1 MEITAKLL
9 IKKQCLCNLQHYS
22 VLTLPFSDVPTGSP
36 SRGGNATLYVFDIN
50 QQCLPTPFYSVLVSV
65 SVFMALSTVFHSIN
79 SPDNSPL
86 SHSVL
91 LVLSTVYLS
100 AKVSLSS
107 VIRLGLKHQLTNL
120 LAFSDMCN
128 GLSVLICGFY
138 PWKSS
143 EFTQSTLVVVTSLT
157 WIKYTTIV
165 YTIEIIHDNDQLT
178 LHFHTFQFFLSVTGQ
193 LVSPCIYGTP

>member
-9 IKKQCLCNLQHYS
+9 IKQQCLCNLQHYS

-36 SRGGNATLYVFDIN
+36 SRGGDATLYVFDIN

-91 LVLSTVYLS
+91 LVLFLPYWSFRLCI
-100 AKVSLSS
+100 SL
-107 VIRLGLKHQLTNL
+107 LKSPLAL
-120 LAFSDMCN
+120 L
-128 GLSVLICGFY
+128 
-138 PWKSS
+138 
-143 EFTQSTLVVVTSLT
+143 
-157 WIKYTTIV
+157 
-165 YTIEIIHDNDQLT
+165 
-178 LHFHTFQFFLSVTGQ
+178 
-193 LVSPCIYGTP
+193 